1 MGFEWLG
8 KHGHVSRQ
16 GTCGGWCLM
25 ERVFIYFTNY
35 IPLKLN
41 KNKIKC
47 PSMKIFGLFPSNLMN
62 CP

>member
-16 GTCGGWCLM
+16 GTCGGW
-25 ERVFIYFTNY
+25 RFDGASFY
-35 IPLKLN
+35 IFYQLYSF
-41 KNKIKC
+41 KIKKINKC

>member
-25 ERVFIYFTNY
+25 ERVFIYFTNLY
-35 IPLKLN
+35 SF
-41 KNKIKC
+41 KIKKINKC
-47 PSMKIFGLFPSNLMN
+47 PSMKIFGLFPSNLVN